1 MGYQRRVHGITHLD
15 ANMTWSR
22 HLFFLCGVVW
32 VVGLTVGTRWTYVSL
47 VEVSHDVR
55 YVAQWPV
62 YLGAKSLL
70 GILERFISRSI
81 PPGALV
87 LRTATAY
94 VTTASLTAVV
104 ELQVADAIAKRGG
117 CATLDQVS
125 MDVGVPRASV
135 LGKTLTLLKQ
145 VGIFERRSSRE
156 GEGQIWCL
164 NTPARL
170 LVSTH
175 SHSLCDAVLLL
186 GGSEHTEATHK
197 LTQSLLSG
205 GVPSGFAATHGSS
218 FWEYLAANPDRSSI
232 FDGAMR
238 AVEETEKKAIVV
250 DGGLGEF
257 DVVVDVGGGYGGL
270 VAELLDLYP
279 HLSGVIVDRDSVIDA
294 AYTKWLTRPALA
306 QYLEAKRI
314 SFEVGD
320 IFVRESQL
328 NLELSSILPGQ
339 RVAIILKHILHDWN
353 AADSLIILRNVAKAM
368 PAGASLILI
377 ERILDQDATFVG
389 DQGSFIS
396 SQLMFA
402 IFGAEERT
410 QSEINNL
417 VSQVGLVILDV
428 RPTRSA
434 VSVVLASHADT

>member
-1 MGYQRRVHGITHLD
+1 M
-15 ANMTWSR
+15 
-22 HLFFLCGVVW
+22 
-32 VVGLTVGTRWTYVSL
+32 
-47 VEVSHDVR
+47 
-55 YVAQWPV
+55 
-62 YLGAKSLL
+62 
-70 GILERFISRSI
+70 
-81 PPGALV
+81 
-87 LRTATAY
+87 
-94 VTTASLTAVV
+94 
-104 ELQVADAIAKRGG
+104 
-117 CATLDQVS
+117 
-125 MDVGVPRASV
+125 
-135 LGKTLTLLKQ
+135 
-145 VGIFERRSSRE
+145 
-156 GEGQIWCL
+156 
-164 NTPARL
+164 
-170 LVSTH
+170 
-175 SHSLCDAVLLL
+175 
-186 GGSEHTEATHK
+186 
-197 LTQSLLSG
+197 
-205 GVPSGFAATHGSS
+205 GSS

-238 AVEETEKKAIVV
+238 AVEETEKRAIVV

-396 SQLMFA
+396 SQLILLYLALRNALNPRSTILFPKWVLSFLMFDLPA
-402 IFGAEERT
+402 QQYLSSLLHTRTREHCQGQRRYKWSGNCECRISVAGQRGIDASCLGIKTPTIF
-410 QSEINNL
+410 
-417 VSQVGLVILDV
+417 
-428 RPTRSA
+428 P
-434 VSVVLASHADT
+434 

>member
-1 MGYQRRVHGITHLD
+1 MGNSSLD

-55 YVAQWPV
+55 YVAPWPV

-117 CATLDQVS
+117 CATLEQVS

-186 GGSEHTEATHK
+186 GGSEHTGLLFGNTWRRIQIGALSLMVLCGLWRKQRREPLWLNS
-197 LTQSLLSG
+197 LTC
-205 GVPSGFAATHGSS
+205 VHTC
-218 FWEYLAANPDRSSI
+218 
-232 FDGAMR
+232 
-238 AVEETEKKAIVV
+238 
-250 DGGLGEF
+250 
-257 DVVVDVGGGYGGL
+257 
-270 VAELLDLYP
+270 
-279 HLSGVIVDRDSVIDA
+279 
-294 AYTKWLTRPALA
+294 
-306 QYLEAKRI
+306 
-314 SFEVGD
+314 
-320 IFVRESQL
+320 
-328 NLELSSILPGQ
+328 
-339 RVAIILKHILHDWN
+339 RV
-353 AADSLIILRNVAKAM
+353 
-368 PAGASLILI
+368 
-377 ERILDQDATFVG
+377 
-389 DQGSFIS
+389 
-396 SQLMFA
+396 
-402 IFGAEERT
+402 
-410 QSEINNL
+410 
-417 VSQVGLVILDV
+417 
-428 RPTRSA
+428 
-434 VSVVLASHADT
+434 

>member
-1 MGYQRRVHGITHLD
+1 MGNSSLD

-22 HLFFLCGVVW
+22 HLFFMCGVVW

-55 YVAQWPV
+55 YVAPWPV

-238 AVEETEKKAIVV
+238 AVEETEKRAI
-250 DGGLGEF
+250 
-257 DVVVDVGGGYGGL
+257 
-270 VAELLDLYP
+270 VAELLDLCP